1 MSGRGKG
8 KAGHA
13 FPGDFI
19 ALGSKPGSSKVAAPP
34 PTSHSAPAMV
44 KKVKAVKGHMAGQ
57 AERSGHMWE
66 AVAVE
71 IELGDLAAAVEDCAS
86 DGDVEKAE
94 GLLCGAVKTLRSMRA
109 KPDTVAWLSLL
120 SLAKQH
126 PLLFSGSDL
135 VREALCSLLKRD
147 VRESFKSKG
156 NCLVSVLSANV
167 LYTAYQDIC
176 PWPEQFLR
184 VYIED
189 AMGERL
195 WVDQVECKLFTDNIL
210 TAFNTI
216 LPPTV
221 KGGEE
226 GGGLVCPSPPTGSS
240 SGSRTPTRADDEV
253 QIIEL
258 PINKEPV
265 EESGVVQ
272 RYSQMMDYVEQLV
285 VNIVKEQLTRRS
297 QGQGVENIT
306 RNFIRFL
313 TFACGLGEVRQVVT
327 AKLEMWLMNPKI
339 SRSAQELLRGVTLN
353 CVTHSA
359 VDVEVMVL
367 LTKLRLKTKPNITL
381 FLSCL
386 RDLCAAHQ
394 DNLATLLK
402 HTIFN
407 ELSNARN
414 TNNMAMLGVM
424 FQTSPD
430 KAAAALASVFL
441 ELLLQKD
448 CYLRALRILLK
459 EIVRCLRHDINLPV
473 FCHFLMNSTLREKF
487 EHFKEFEFKE
497 RMFSSLVD
505 LVTVSIFLSI
515 SPAVREGLN
524 AVTRGERKDIT
535 AYKNFLLA
543 VSTITRDAV
552 WWLHDVVPK
561 LYKPDPVVYTAMLY
575 KTLFMAPNHEEYHR
589 LDGWP
594 AEGDRGLFFK
604 LTSEV
609 PVQQEAVLRI
619 FLIGLSK
626 TLPLNGQDCLTIVET
641 LIKRAAGLHTLASKD
656 FPILSCDKAK
666 DFMECV
672 WQLTAYTYP
681 ESITLPTDYQPPSMA
696 ITASYWKA
704 WQMLLIMTA
713 YNPEEFGTV
722 GWESY
727 PTLRALM
734 EMCITS
740 QFVFPPPTI
749 ACSPEKVEEVKA
761 QELQLASLEKQQ
773 ILEFE
778 SQLAAASSK
787 QVITEQSSLLLA
799 TITSMNPLGPLR
811 RPPQAVLDQLKQM
824 NTHYKLGH
832 LLCRSRQPDFL
843 LDILQRQGTNQA
855 MPWLADLVE
864 SSEGSFSVLPVQCLC
879 EFLLNDALAGNDEE
893 QVPGRVKKRKAGEL
907 LNHLQQL
914 LQNPSS
920 EPSTCLETLDYF
932 LARLSSMQSPARQQA
947 LSGLRLL
954 LTPGQGVTPEPEE
967 RMEVVEEDSDWLLRH
982 LPALPCF
989 SLVYRSLAN
998 SLRQAC
1004 QVECDPTT
1012 VSLYIRF
1019 LSQTCPAATLDDL
1032 AELAL
1037 DMATVI
1043 VERSSLLPAIL
1054 PGSGHIAATPDRVQA
1069 DTYLALLRV
1078 FYMYMLLVR
1087 QQDRELDWSESQ
1099 DLINVIWVSGESATL
1114 HILVVHAQIIL
1125 LTYGTTNSTCE
1136 QFTNLLLMWFP
1147 PGQELPRAYL
1157 VDTSEEALL
1166 IPDWLKLKM
1175 IRSSVSVLVD
1185 SALRDLDPQQLVLFI
1200 QSFGIPVD
1208 SMSKLL
1214 QTLDT
1219 AVEADLESVNESVLD
1234 KAYMGQLVAV
1244 QHNRGATGG
1253 LVFAERLG
1261 LSLDL
1266 GGRNSEPPI
1275 PTNILP
1281 ALTIPPRSTAMIPS
1295 NQVKA
1300 TLLHLYD
1307 VGSPSRMNTK
1317 EKQDTFRTLQKF
1329 LTTEIS
1335 SQLPSK
1341 PMLEATVAA
1350 IQSILQSDLGSGFV
1364 TALSQRTSFSVGL
1377 FRLLSSALATP
1388 QLNKTASAQTLLTL
1402 AKKLLKQ
1409 FSSNKVNT
1417 PMNGLLQNYVKEMEP
1432 KGEENVPKKV
1442 LSLKGPNL
1450 EEDIKKMAFDSLK
1463 RGDTTELVSKLSS
1476 LLLKERETSGTT
1488 SQAMSQAGLL
1498 VDWLEL
1504 LDPTVI
1510 STCPDLQQQLVFGRT
1525 IRKKAGASS
1534 GPVQTPAQS
1543 SRPYLLSLLTH
1554 QASWSV
1560 LRSTVNCL
1568 LATYQPELEPSAVLD
1583 FLSACIHIP
1592 RLWQGR
1598 DQRPPKHDQPP
1609 DVLGLEGELLESLTE
1624 YVMAEA
1630 VESDDKSEDVVKGR
1644 MDLVLRCLSTP
1655 DKIATVTS
1663 HLLTVSSE
1671 TTGKKTVQADTAKT
1685 VLLEVYMKIPGC
1697 FTARIGFPNLTP
1709 STTLLASLSISGGS
1723 ESVVDCYTHTL
1734 LSALSATQ
1742 TGKQWTVKMHEFE
1755 LCARKLMS
1763 SHPILFLRNL
1773 PLLASSLQG
1782 RTHFEFP
1789 IFRSRN
1795 HLTLYTIL
1803 LGLMELS
1810 RPHIF
1815 LPRYSESLEA
1825 ALSCYVDM
1833 FQAYFQRRDS
1843 FIGVIDRCVQLLA
1856 SWQEAGGQA
1865 GSKAASFLRKHSSIL
1880 LRMHSAPSTGK
1891 LDSLKSL
1898 MSTVSLHGQTMDS
1911 QEQSLSSST
1920 SLPHYSP
1927 PETIDTEIGKML
1939 TDLSSY
1945 DSTDRL
1951 LTVLQ
1956 EIQSASL
1963 PKPVILIHFQE
1974 ELVYHLTHA
1983 STQVRSSA
1991 YNLVLRHLKHRPDC
2005 WSALLP
2011 GYMAA
2016 LECGEEGVVDSALN
2030 LLPEFAV
2037 LGQENV
2043 GRLLSSVF
2051 KLGIF
2056 TNINTTQHITS
2067 AISMLNMQAG
2077 NS

>member
-34 PTSHSAPAMV
+34 PTPYSAPTMA
-44 KKVKAVKGHMAGQ
+44 KKVKTVKGHMGGQ
-57 AERSGHMWE
+57 VDRGGHMWE
-66 AVAVE
+66 AMAVE
-71 IELGDLAAAVEDCAS
+71 CDLGDLVAAVEDCLA
-86 DGDVEKAE
+86 DGEEDRAE

-120 SLAKQH
+120 TLAKQH
-126 PLLFSGSDL
+126 PSIFNRSDL

-167 LYTAYQDIC
+167 LYMAYQDLS

-184 VYIED
+184 VYIDD

-195 WVDQVECKLFTDNIL
+195 WVDQAECKLFTDNIL

-216 LPPTV
+216 LPPTI

-240 SGSRTPTRADDEV
+240 SGSRTPTRPDDEV

-272 RYSQMMDYVEQLV
+272 RYSQMMDYVEQMV
-285 VNIVKEQLTRRS
+285 INIVKDQLNRRS

-313 TFACGLGEVRQVVT
+313 TFACGLGEVRQIVT
-327 AKLEMWLMNPKI
+327 GKLEMWLMNPKI
-339 SRSAQELLRGVTLN
+339 SRSAQELLRSVTLN
-353 CVTHSA
+353 CVTHSPL
-359 VDVEVMVL
+359 DVEVMVL

-386 RDLCAAHQ
+386 RDLCAAHP

-424 FQTSPD
+424 FQASP
-430 KAAAALASVFL
+430 KEAAAALASVFL

-448 CYLRALRILLK
+448 CYLRALRILLR

-473 FCHFLMNSTLREKF
+473 FCHYLMSSKLREKF
-487 EHFKEFEFKE
+487 DHFKEYEFKE
-497 RMFSSLVD
+497 RMFTSLVD
-505 LVTVSIFLSI
+505 LITLSIFLSI

-524 AVTRGERKDIT
+524 AVTRGERKDIS
-535 AYKNFLLA
+535 AYKNFLIS

-561 LYKPDPVVYTAMLY
+561 LYKPDPVVYSAMLY
-575 KTLFMAPNHEEYHR
+575 KTLFMAPSPEEYHR

-594 AEGDRGLFFK
+594 VDGDRGLFFK

-626 TLPLNGQDCLTIVET
+626 DLPLNGQDCLTIVET
-641 LIKRAAGLHTLASKD
+641 LIKRAAGLHNLASKE

-681 ESITLPTDYQPPSMA
+681 ESISLPADYQPPSMA

-740 QFVFPPPTI
+740 QFIFPPPTI
-749 ACSPEKVEEVKA
+749 ACSPEKVEEVRA
-761 QELQLASLEKQQ
+761 TELQLASHEKQQ

-787 QVITEQSSLLLA
+787 QLITEQSSLLLS

-907 LNHLQQL
+907 LIHLQQL
-914 LQNPSS
+914 LQNPAS
-920 EPSTCLETLDYF
+920 ELSTCMETLDYF
-932 LARLSSMQSPARQQA
+932 LARLSSMQSPARLQA
-947 LSGLRLL
+947 LSGLKLL

-967 RMEVVEEDSDWLLRH
+967 RMEVVDEESDWLLRH

-989 SLVYRSLAN
+989 ELVYRSLAN

-1004 QVECDPTT
+1004 QVECDPST

-1019 LSQTCPAATLDDL
+1019 LAQTCRASTLDDL

-1069 DTYLALLRV
+1069 DTYEALLRV

-1087 QQDRELDWSESQ
+1087 QQGRELDWSESQ
-1099 DLINVIWVSGESATL
+1099 DLINVLWASGESATL

-1125 LTYGTTNSTCE
+1125 LTYGTTQSSCE
-1136 QFTNLLLMWFP
+1136 QFRNLLLMWFP
-1147 PGQELPRAYL
+1147 PKQELPRAYL

-1214 QTLDT
+1214 QTLDS
-1219 AVEADLESVNESVLD
+1219 AVQQDLDAVNESVLD

-1253 LVFAERLG
+1253 LVFAESLG

-1266 GGRNSEPPI
+1266 GGRNKEPPV

-1281 ALTIPPRSTAMIPS
+1281 ALVIPPRSTAMIPPT
-1295 NQVKA
+1295 QVKA

-1307 VGSPSRMNTK
+1307 VGSPSRMNSK

-1329 LTTEIS
+1329 LTGEIS
-1335 SQLPSK
+1335 SQLASK

-1350 IQSILQSDLGSGFV
+1350 IQTILQSDLGSGFV
-1364 TALSQRTSFSVGL
+1364 TALSQRTAYSVGL
-1377 FRLLSSALATP
+1377 FRLLSSALSAPKLCTSSP
-1388 QLNKTASAQTLLTL
+1388 AQTLLGV

-1417 PMNGLLQNYVKEMEP
+1417 PIVGLLQKYVKDMEQ
-1432 KGEENVPKKV
+1432 KEEEDTSMKV

-1450 EEDIKKMAFDSLK
+1450 EEDIKKMAFESLK
-1463 RGDTTELVSKLSS
+1463 RGDTTELVGKLSS
-1476 LLLKERETSGTT
+1476 LLLKERETYSAS

-1510 STCPDLQQQLVFGRT
+1510 STCPELQQQLVFGR
-1525 IRKKAGASS
+1525 IMRKKASTSTSS
-1534 GPVQTPAQS
+1534 VQESTQS

-1560 LRSTVNCL
+1560 LSSTVSSL
-1568 LATYQPELEPSAVLD
+1568 LSSYQQELEPSAVLD

-1598 DQRPPKHDQPP
+1598 DQRPPKHDKPP
-1609 DVLGLEGELLESLTE
+1609 DVLGLEGEMLQSLTE
-1624 YVMAEA
+1624 YVIAEA
-1630 VESDDKSEDVVKGR
+1630 VESMEKSEDVVKER

-1655 DKIATVTS
+1655 EKISTVTS

-1671 TTGKKTVQADTAKT
+1671 TSGRKVEASKI
-1685 VLLEVYMKIPGC
+1685 LLLGVYMKIPGC
-1697 FTARIGFPNLTP
+1697 FTARLGFPDMTP
-1709 STTLLASLSISGGS
+1709 PTSLLASLSMSGGN

-1734 LSALSATQ
+1734 LSALSATS
-1742 TGKQWTVKMHEFE
+1742 TGKQWTVKMQEFE

-1795 HLTLYTIL
+1795 HLTLFTIL
-1803 LGLMELS
+1803 LGLLELA

-1815 LPRYSESLEA
+1815 LTRYAEPLEA

-1833 FQAYFQRRDS
+1833 FQAYFQRRES

-1856 SWQEAGGQA
+1856 SWQEAGGQP
-1865 GSKAASFLRKHSSIL
+1865 GSKAAAFLRKHSGIL
-1880 LRMHSAPSTGK
+1880 LRLHSAPGTCK
-1891 LDSLKSL
+1891 MDSLKSL
-1898 MSTVSLHGQTMDS
+1898 MSTVSLHGQTMDIK
-1911 QEQSLSSST
+1911 EQNST
-1920 SLPHYSP
+1920 ASLPHYSP
-1927 PETIDTEIGKML
+1927 QETMDPEVARLVSEL
-1939 TDLSSY
+1939 ANY

-1951 LTVLQ
+1951 VTVLQ
-1956 EIQSASL
+1956 EITSLSAPRPS
-1963 PKPVILIHFQE
+1963 ILIHFQE
-1974 ELVYHLTHA
+1974 ELVYHLTHT
-1983 STQVRSSA
+1983 STQVRTSA
-1991 YNLVLRHLKHRPDC
+1991 YTLLLRHLKHRPDS
-2005 WSALLP
+2005 WVALLP

-2016 LECGEEGVVDSALN
+2016 LECGEESVVDSALN
-2030 LLPEFAV
+2030 HLPEFAV

-2043 GRLLSSVF
+2043 GRLLTTVF

-2067 AISMLNMQAG
+2067 AINMLNMQAG
-2077 NS
+2077 NN

>member
-8 KAGHA
+8 KGHA

-34 PTSHSAPAMV
+34 PTSHSAPTLA
-44 KKVKAVKGHMAGQ
+44 KKVKSAKGHLAGQ
-57 AERSGHMWE
+57 AERAGHMWE
-66 AVAVE
+66 NVAIE
-71 IELGDLAAAVEDCAS
+71 IDLGDLVAAVEDCAT
-86 DGDVEKAE
+86 DGDVDRAE

-120 SLAKQH
+120 SLAKQI
-126 PLLFSGSDL
+126 PLLFSRSDL
-135 VREALCSLLKRD
+135 VTEALCSLLKRD

-156 NCLVSVLSANV
+156 NSLVSVLSANV
-167 LYTAYQDIC
+167 LYTAFQDIS
-176 PWPEQFLR
+176 PWPEQFLK

-195 WVDQVECKLFTDNIL
+195 WVDQTECKLFTDNIL

-216 LPPTV
+216 LPPTI

-240 SGSRTPTRADDEV
+240 SGSRTPTRPDDEV

-272 RYSQMMDYVEQLV
+272 RYSQMMDYVEQMV
-285 VNIVKEQLTRRS
+285 INIVKEQLTRRS
-297 QGQGVENIT
+297 QGQGDIT

-327 AKLEMWLMNPKI
+327 GKMEMWLMNPKI
-339 SRSAQELLRGVTLN
+339 SRSAQELLRSVTLN
-353 CVTHSA
+353 CRTHSP

-414 TNNMAMLGVM
+414 SNNMAMLGVM
-424 FQTSPD
+424 FQASPD

-448 CYLRALRILLK
+448 CYLRALRILLR

-473 FCHFLMNSTLREKF
+473 FCHFLMNSQLRDKF
-487 EHFKEFEFKE
+487 EHFKEYEFKE

-505 LVTVSIFLSI
+505 LVTLSIFLSI

-561 LYKPDPVVYTAMLY
+561 LYKPDPVVYMAMLY
-575 KTLFMAPNHEEYHR
+575 KTLFMAPSHEEYHR

-594 AEGDRGLFFK
+594 SEGDRGLFFK

-641 LIKRAAGLHTLASKD
+641 LIKRAAGLHSLASKD

-681 ESITLPTDYQPPSMA
+681 ESITLPADYQPPSMA

-722 GWESY
+722 GWENY

-749 ACSPEKVEEVKA
+749 ACSPEKVEEVKS
-761 QELQLASLEKQQ
+761 QEVQLASLEKQQ

-787 QVITEQSSLLLA
+787 QLITEQSSLLLA

-907 LNHLQQL
+907 LIHLQQL
-914 LQNPSS
+914 LQNPAS
-920 EPSTCLETLDYF
+920 EPATCLETLDYF
-932 LARLSSMQSPARQQA
+932 LARLSSMQSPARLQA

-1004 QVECDPTT
+1004 QVECDPIT

-1069 DTYLALLRV
+1069 DTYQALLHV

-1099 DLINVIWVSGESATL
+1099 DLINVLWASGESATL

-1125 LTYGTTNSTCE
+1125 LTYGSTNSTCE

-1219 AVEADLESVNESVLD
+1219 AVVADLESVNESVLD

-1253 LVFAERLG
+1253 LVFAKSLG

-1266 GGRNSEPPI
+1266 GGKNAEPPV

-1281 ALTIPPRSTAMIPS
+1281 PLTIPPRSTAMIPP

-1329 LTTEIS
+1329 LTSEIS
-1335 SQLPSK
+1335 SQQTSM
-1341 PMLEATVAA
+1341 PMLEATVSA
-1350 IQSILQSDLGSGFV
+1350 IQAILQSDLGSGFV
-1364 TALSQRTSFSVGL
+1364 SALAQRTAFSVGL
-1377 FRLLSSALATP
+1377 FRLISSALATP
-1388 QLNKTASAQTLLTL
+1388 QLNKTAPAQMLLSV

-1409 FSSNKVNT
+1409 FLSNKVSS
-1417 PMNGLLQNYVKEMEP
+1417 PINGLLQNYVKEMEP
-1432 KGEENVPKKV
+1432 KGEENAPKKV
-1442 LSLKGPNL
+1442 LSLKGPDL
-1450 EEDIKKMAFDSLK
+1450 EEDIKKMAFEALK

-1476 LLLKERETSGTT
+1476 LLLKEREASATS
-1488 SQAMSQAGLL
+1488 SQGMSQAGLL

-1510 STCPDLQQQLVFGRT
+1510 STCPELQQQLVFGRT
-1525 IRKKAGASS
+1525 IRKKAVG
-1534 GPVQTPAQS
+1534 GVVVTPSQS

-1554 QASWSV
+1554 QASWTV
-1560 LRSTVNCL
+1560 LRSTVSCL
-1568 LATYQPELEPSAVLD
+1568 LVTYQPQLEPSAVLD

-1609 DVLGLEGELLESLTE
+1609 DVLGLEGDMLENLTE
-1624 YVMAEA
+1624 YVMTEA
-1630 VESDDKSEDVVKGR
+1630 VESEENAADVVKGR

-1655 DKIATVTS
+1655 DKIATMIS
-1663 HLLTVSSE
+1663 HLLTVSSDI
-1671 TTGKKTVQADTAKT
+1671 TRQKDVQAETAKIL
-1685 VLLEVYMKIPGC
+1685 LLEVYMKIPGC
-1697 FTARIGFPNLTP
+1697 FTARLGFPDLTP
-1709 STTLLASLSISGGS
+1709 STSLLASLSSSGGS

-1795 HLTLYTIL
+1795 HLTLFTIL
-1803 LGLMELS
+1803 LGLLELG

-1815 LPRYSESLEA
+1815 LPRYSEFLET

-1833 FQAYFQRRDS
+1833 FQAYFPRRES
-1843 FIGVIDRCVQLLA
+1843 FIGVIDRSVQLLA

-1865 GSKAASFLRKHSSIL
+1865 GNRAATFLRKHSNIL
-1880 LRMHSAPSTGK
+1880 LRLHSAPGTGK
-1891 LDSLKSL
+1891 IASLKSL

-1911 QEQSLSSST
+1911 QEQGSGASST
-1920 SLPHYSP
+1920 LPHYCP
-1927 PETIDTEIGKML
+1927 PDTIDVEIGQLL

-1951 LTVLQ
+1951 VSIMHD
-1956 EIQSASL
+1956 IQSASL
-1963 PKPVILIHFQE
+1963 PRPAILIHFQE

-1991 YNLVLRHLKHRPDC
+1991 YNLLLRHLKHRPEC

-2030 LLPEFAV
+2030 HLPEFAV